1 MRILANSETRF
12 NKKNKTKYIFCDSLE
27 KNLSIIFQ
35 NPQKKGPEMHFS
47 FFIENAKKVQNTFEN
62 ALGGSKYVTI

>member
-1 MRILANSETRF
+1 MRILANTETRF
-12 NKKNKTKYIFCDSLE
+12 NKKTKQNTYSATVWK

-47 FFIENAKKVQNTFEN
+47 FFIENAKKVQNTFEH